1 MWLLFTSKSGTK
13 VVKDGKTF
21 VEECPTCQQ
30 RTRFVEVEMTAKYG
44 VFFVDVLG
52 DSERGFK
59 CTKCGDVFDLRDQE
73 EAAPTREPERTRE
86 AAPARPQKPAVT
98 EEDRARVAQKIDD
111 ELAELKR
118 RMGRS

>member
-1 MWLLFTSKSGTK
+1 MWVLFTSKSGTK
-13 VVKDGKTF
+13 AVRGGQTF
-21 VEECPTCQQ
+21 IEECPTCKE
-30 RTRFVEVEMTAKYG
+30 RTRFYEVEMTAKYG

-59 CTKCGDVFDLRDQE
+59 CSKCGDVFDLRDE
-73 EAAPTREPERTRE
+73 EPTAPVRESSPRL
-86 AAPARPQKPAVT
+86 PAKPVVT
-98 EEDRARVAQKIDD
+98 DADRARISQKLDD